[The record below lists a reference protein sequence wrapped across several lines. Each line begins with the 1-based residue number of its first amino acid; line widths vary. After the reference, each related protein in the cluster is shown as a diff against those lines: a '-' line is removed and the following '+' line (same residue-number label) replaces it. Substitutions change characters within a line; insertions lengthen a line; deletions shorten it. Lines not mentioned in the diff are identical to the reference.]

1 MTKMKPLFLTV
12 AFAVGACAA
21 DVADY
26 CRDVVEPALA
36 GVFSS
41 WTVRGPNAEIVA
53 SVCTNVDWRIV
64 RRWHSRDRDVWIG
77 GEETGTGISWRLGVC
92 RERGGTFTLDARLWP
107 FSEDPSMV
115 TNTCASNAHVR
126 VIARAAGRAE
136 ASAPLAE
143 AKRLVVAARELR
155 LKGRGPAASKMLRKA
170 DMQDPL
176 CAWSAMERAFLEDE
190 GDGVV
195 DAARAGRARPDVSVS
210 RCRDAYLEI
219 GATNEVRLIDKQLKE
234 TGGMK

>member
-1 MTKMKPLFLTV
+1 
-12 AFAVGACAA
+12 
-21 DVADY
+21 
-26 CRDVVEPALA
+26 
-36 GVFSS
+36 
-41 WTVRGPNAEIVA
+41 
-53 SVCTNVDWRIV
+53 
-64 RRWHSRDRDVWIG
+64 
-77 GEETGTGISWRLGVC
+77 
-92 RERGGTFTLDARLWP
+92 
-107 FSEDPSMV
+107 MV
-115 TNTCASNAHVR
+115 TNTCASNAHVC